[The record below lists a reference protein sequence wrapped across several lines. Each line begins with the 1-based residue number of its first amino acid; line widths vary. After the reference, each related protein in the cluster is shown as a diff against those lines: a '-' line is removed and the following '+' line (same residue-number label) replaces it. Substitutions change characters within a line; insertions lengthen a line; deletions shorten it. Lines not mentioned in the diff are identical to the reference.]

1 MSTFSDG
8 LAVAAQTLI
17 APVANLIARIYV
29 GLIFFQSGL
38 SKVEDWQTT
47 LNKFQTEWALPVLSP
62 GMSAWLATAAE
73 MGLSIMLMIGFFTRF
88 SASGLLIMVLIIEFV
103 VFNGASAD
111 RQYYYWMLIFAFF
124 VGYGG
129 DKLSTDAFLSR
140 KKDRRF

>member
-1 MSTFSDG
+1 MSTFVDG
-8 LAVAAQTLI
+8 LATAAQTII
-17 APVANLIARIYV
+17 APVANLIARVYV

-47 LNKFQTEWALPVLSP
+47 LSKFQTEWALPILSP
-62 GMSAWLATAAE
+62 GMSAWLATAGE
-73 MGLSIMLMIGFFTRF
+73 MVLSIMLIIGFFTRF
-88 SASGLLIMVLIIEFV
+88 SACGLLIMVLIIEFV

-111 RQYYYWMLIFAFF
+111 RQYYYWMLIFGFL

-129 DKLSTDAFLSR
+129 DKLSIDAFLSR

>member
-1 MSTFSDG
+1 MSTFVDG
-8 LAVAAQTLI
+8 LATAAQTII
-17 APVANLIARIYV
+17 APVANLIARVYV

-47 LNKFQTEWALPVLSP
+47 LSKFQTEWALPILSP
-62 GMSAWLATAAE
+62 GMSAWLATAGE
-73 MGLSIMLMIGFFTRF
+73 MVLSIMLIIGFFTRF
-88 SASGLLIMVLIIEFV
+88 SACGLLIIVLIIEFV

-111 RQYYYWMLIFAFF
+111 RQYYYWMLIFGFL

-129 DKLSTDAFLSR
+129 DKLSIDAFLSR